1 MSAHMYRGQLD
12 QKRKQRPLEAERKA
26 GDYRSKE
33 SAKRADAAK
42 SRLAAGKTSSVSTA
56 RIKNSEA
63 ERREKEAETAGKEAA
78 RWQTKAAN
86 LARGSGAQPSTPD
99 DTIWAK

>member
-12 QKRKQRPLEAERKA
+12 QKRKQRLEAERRA

-56 RIKNSEA
+56 RMKNSEA